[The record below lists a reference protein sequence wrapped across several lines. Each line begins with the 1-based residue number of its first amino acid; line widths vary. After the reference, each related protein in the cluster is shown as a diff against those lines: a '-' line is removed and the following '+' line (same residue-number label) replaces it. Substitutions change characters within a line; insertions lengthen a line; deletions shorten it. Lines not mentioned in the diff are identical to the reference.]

1 MKKKFLKR
9 VLTTLLIGFT
19 VTAFATGGGSDGSD
33 GGKDEHSEEVEEC
46 SWYELCYWF

>member
-9 VLTTLLIGFT
+9 VLTTLLVGFS
-19 VTAFATGGGSDGSD
+19 VTAFATGGSDGD
-33 GGKDEHSEEVEEC
+33 NGTGKDYDEEVEEC